1 MPHGSSSKGQITVT
15 ACPINWR
22 ALIHLS
28 LPAMLAQPLSSLNH
42 ECEGQNFSGIK
53 ERRDEQGMEDNYPFM
68 TAGIH

>member
-28 LPAMLAQPLSSLNH
+28 LPAMLAQPLSSLNYDH
-42 ECEGQNFSGIK
+42 EGQNFSGIK
-53 ERRDEQGMEDNYPFM
+53 ERTDEQDMEDSYPFM
-68 TAGIH
+68 SAGTH